1 MLLMKKRTKAKT
13 GKQAKIQEQGSERT
27 YREVVSYGGVNSDW
41 QLSLVGQD
49 SEVWQ
54 NAWALT
60 SRVRD
65 LFRCNSLYLAY
76 QECVWSNVLGAR
88 GPLLRSAAKETEDR
102 VVQDPQEKHFLQ
114 AHEER
119 RNRVG
124 EFYATK
130 RGAEWQK
137 EVWLAVTGHNGSSRA
152 KVKVG
157 ALDVYANMLI
167 QRRWEE
173 WQRAQYCDTRQSRN
187 YQTIRQIRLIS
198 AVRDGDFFIRM
209 VRDPKVNKFGF
220 SLQLINA
227 EWCDRFLNTILP
239 NGNEVRMGIEYQWS
253 SWGIGK
259 PVAYYFI
266 KRQPMDWQFSIP
278 GAFNM
283 VPGEL
288 HQRVPA
294 EEIVHYWRAV
304 DAEQTRPAPWVA
316 STIPASRQLDQAM
329 LAEVIA
335 WREAACKTGYYYSDM
350 ISDQTP
356 WPVDPKTKFPTEQMG
371 PGDKRALPWGWKYQ
385 ANDPKHPNA
394 DVADYRKASL
404 QNIVAGMPGANYS
417 TMANDYEA
425 INYSAGQLQRLDSNE
440 NYMLLQRF
448 DQDYGENPIFENW
461 LEMALIMGAIPL
473 PLAKFDKF
481 NNKTFAYRSWRQVDE
496 VKAATASA
504 LRVANHQSNDFI
516 ECENVG
522 LSLVEVLEGQAE
534 ADMLKEQLGIQVA
547 KTVQSGAPAIAPAED
562 AESAADDEK
571 PVKPAKKAR
580 KIVLTSTRP

>member
-1 MLLMKKRTKAKT
+1 MNLFS
-13 GKQAKIQEQGSERT
+13 KIAGLFKDRNAPKGQERS
-27 YREVVSYGGVNSDW
+27 YREITAVGGVNSDW
-41 QLSLVGQD
+41 QTSFFSQD

-54 NAWALT
+54 NQYYLT

-102 VVQDPQEKHFLQ
+102 VVQDPEKAFVE
-114 AHEER
+114 AHEAR
-119 RNRVG
+119 RNRMG

-130 RGAEWQK
+130 RGEEWKREQ
-137 EVWLAVTGHNGSSRA
+137 WLSITGHNGSARA

-157 ALDVYANMLI
+157 QLDVYANELI
-167 QRRWEE
+167 QRRWLE
-173 WQRAQYCDTRQSRN
+173 WQRMEYCDTRQSRN

-198 AVRDGDFFIRM
+198 AIRDGDFFIRM

-220 SLQLINA
+220 ALQMINA

-283 VPGEL
+283 IQGDL

-304 DAEQTRPAPWVA
+304 DAEQTRPASWVA

-335 WREAACKTGYYYSDM
+335 WREAACKTGYYYSEVVA
-350 ISDQTP
+350 DQTP
-356 WPVDPKTKFPTEQMG
+356 WPLDPESKFPTEAMG
-371 PGDKRALPWGWKYQ
+371 PGDKRALPYGWKYQ
-385 ANDPKHPNA
+385 PNDPKHPNA
-394 DVADYRKASL
+394 NVADYRKASL

-448 DQDYGENPIFENW
+448 DQDYAENKIFEAW
-461 LEMALIMGAIPL
+461 LDMALVIGAIPL
-473 PLAKFDKF
+473 PLVKFDKF

-516 ECENVG
+516 ECEQIG
-522 LSLVEVLEGQAE
+522 LSFAEVIEGQAE
-534 ADMLKEQLGIQVA
+534 ANMLKELYGIGVE
-547 KTVQSGAPAIAPAED
+547 KTVQSGAPSV
-562 AESAADDEK
+562 AESPDDEEVDDK
-571 PVKPAKKAR
+571 PTPKKPAKKAR
-580 KIVLTSTRP
+580 KSVESSTRL

>member
-1 MLLMKKRTKAKT
+1 MKKSAKPV
-13 GKQAKIQEQGSERT
+13 KKRLSKVQNAQMERT
-27 YREVVSYGGVNSDW
+27 FRELASVGGVNSDW
-41 QLSLVGQD
+41 GWSAFGID
-49 SEVWQ
+49 SEMWQ
-54 NAWALT
+54 SGWALT

-65 LFRCNSLYLAY
+65 LFRCNSLFLAY

-88 GPLLRSAAKETEDR
+88 GPLLRSMAKETEDR
-102 VVQDPQEKHFLQ
+102 VVRDAEKHYLE

-130 RGAEWQK
+130 RGAEWRR
-137 EVWLAVTGHNGSSRA
+137 EVWLTISGNNGSSRA

-157 ALDVYANMLI
+157 QLDVYANMLI

-173 WQRAQYCDTRQSRN
+173 WQRMEYCDTRQSRN

-198 AVRDGDFFIRM
+198 AIRDGDFFMRM
-209 VRDPKVNKFGF
+209 IKDPTVNKFGF
-220 SLQLINA
+220 ALQLINS
-227 EWCDRFLNTILP
+227 EWCDRYFNTTLP

-266 KRQPMDWQFSIP
+266 KRQPNDWQFSIP
-278 GAFNM
+278 GAFNFVGAEM
-283 VPGEL
+283 HV
-288 HQRVPA
+288 RVPA
-294 EEIVHYWRAV
+294 EEIIHYWRAV
-304 DAEQTRPAPWVA
+304 DGEQTRPAPWVA

-335 WREAACKTGYYYSDM
+335 WREAACKTGFYESDVVA
-350 ISDQTP
+350 DQSP
-356 WPVDPKTKFPTEQMG
+356 WPLDSISKFPTEAMG
-371 PGDKRALPWGWKYQ
+371 PGDKRALPYGWHYK

-440 NYMLLQRF
+440 NYMLLQRY
-448 DQDYGENPIFENW
+448 DEDYGENRVFEAW
-461 LEMALIMGAIPL
+461 LKMALTMGIVPL
-473 PLAKFDKF
+473 PLQKFEKF

-516 ECENVG
+516 ECENIG
-522 LSLVEVLEGQAE
+522 LSFPEVIEGQAE
-534 ADMLKEQLGIQVA
+534 ANMLKEMYGIA
-547 KTVQSGAPAIAPAED
+547 PEKTVQSGAPMIAETAD
-562 AESAADDEK
+562 ASDAADAAATAKK
-571 PVKPAKKAR
+571 PVKKSAKMPTSAR
-580 KIVLTSTRP
+580 P